1 MKMNKIRISLFL
13 FLTATTFLFAQ
24 NAAVVNKQ
32 SFAPTA
38 EENALLWE
46 ISGNNLNAPSYL
58 FGTIHMIGKED
69 FFLTKGTKEAIEKT
83 QEVTF
88 EINMEDMTDLTSQ
101 FSLLMEAFMADG
113 MTLKDLL
120 DTADYHLVQAH
131 FNKIGLPLFLFERM
145 KPMFLTVL
153 ADLDMSPE
161 AMSSGEIVS
170 YEMKIMNIAK
180 SENKE
185 IGGLETAEYQMS
197 MFDSIPYKAQ
207 AEMLV
212 ESIKSSANGDEEFE
226 KMVELYKKQDLHGL
240 YEMIEGEDEGI
251 SQYEELLLVNR
262 NKNWI
267 PVMARMMKK
276 QPTFF
281 AVGAGHLGGEKGVI
295 ALLRKEGYSVKPVKE
310 IAP

>member
-1 MKMNKIRISLFL
+1 MKKIRISLFL
-13 FLTATTFLFAQ
+13 FVTATTFLIAQ
-24 NAAVVNKQ
+24 NEVVVEKQ
-32 SFAPTA
+32 SLAPTA

-46 ISGNNLNAPSYL
+46 ISGKNLEAPSYL
-58 FGTIHMIGKED
+58 YGTIHMIGKDD
-69 FFLTKGTKEAIEKT
+69 FFLTKGTKEAIGKS

-88 EINMEDMTDLTSQ
+88 EINMEDMMDITSQ

-120 DTADYHLVQAH
+120 DSADYRLVQAH
-131 FNKIGLPLFLFERM
+131 FKKIGLPLFLFERM

-170 YEMKIMNIAK
+170 YEMEIMNIAK
-180 SENKE
+180 SQNKE

-197 MFDSIPYKAQ
+197 MFDSIPYKMQ
-207 AEMLV
+207 AEMLI
-212 ESIKSSANGDEEFE
+212 ESIQSSANGDEEFD
-226 KMVELYKKQDLHGL
+226 KMVELYKKQDLNGL
-240 YEMIEGEDEGI
+240 NLMIEAEDGGV

-267 PVMARMMKK
+267 PVMAGMMQK

-281 AVGAGHLGGEKGVI
+281 AVGAGHLGGEEGVI
-295 ALLRKEGYSVKPVKE
+295 ALLRKDGYFVKPYK
-310 IAP
+310 